1 MTQTPTTPLE
11 TRSREIAERRSALLA
26 AWPGEWPN
34 MIDAWRTHG
43 HDAFWLMYSAN
54 YLLRT
59 GGVRWAIDP
68 VTLRNRVPEA
78 PHVPVDELASLDF
91 ILMTHNHGDHVDR
104 ELLQQLAAMESIR
117 WLVPRHM
124 LPVAESCGVP
134 AARIIVPEPMKP
146 VTFGD
151 LRVTIFEGLHREYPG
166 EWGVGTPVIDVDAAG
181 CLAEWAGRRVLFPGD
196 TRTYNTT
203 RLPSLGPVDTLFAHV
218 WLGRGEALNAEPP
231 RLSDLCNFA
240 VNLQPTRRV
249 MLTHLWEVARQAIDY
264 WNIEH
269 AESVRDALAQRLPEV
284 EAVIP
289 DFWREVRL

>member
-1 MTQTPTTPLE
+1 MTHQHTTPLE
-11 TRSREIAERRSALLA
+11 TRSREIAERRGELLA
-26 AWPGEWPN
+26 AWPGDWPK
-34 MIDAWRTHG
+34 MIDAWRTRE
-43 HDAFWLMYSAN
+43 HDALWLMYSAN

-78 PHVPVDELASLDF
+78 PQVRVDGLASLDF

-104 ELLQQLAAMESIR
+104 ELLKQLAVIESIR

-124 LPVAESCGVP
+124 LPIAEACGVP

-151 LRVTIFEGLHREYPG
+151 LRVRIFEGLHREYAG

-181 CLAEWAGRRVLFPGD
+181 CLAEWGGRRVLFPGD
-196 TRTYNTT
+196 TRTYDTT

-218 WLGRGEALNAEPP
+218 WLGRGGALSAEPP
-231 RLSDLCNFA
+231 RLNDLCDFV

-249 MLTHLWEVARQAIDY
+249 VLTHLWEVARQAVDY
-264 WNIEH
+264 WDATH
-269 AESVRDALAQRLPEV
+269 AKRVRDALAQRLPEV
-284 EAVIP
+284 EALIP